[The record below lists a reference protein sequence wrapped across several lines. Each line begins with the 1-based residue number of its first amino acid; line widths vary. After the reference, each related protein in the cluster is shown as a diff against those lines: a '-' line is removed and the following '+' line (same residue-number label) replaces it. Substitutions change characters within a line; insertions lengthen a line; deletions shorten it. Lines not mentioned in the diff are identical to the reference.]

1 MTHAHEILT
10 RITER
15 REIIAKR
22 RREIANA
29 IETLRSEDAGL
40 VGEDAELEIMVRRLP
55 SYAVNEEREPQ
66 ALGNMVAS
74 LVAAIEPEPERKK
87 RKPDGIP
94 PILEMA
100 NEALAHFE
108 AQGTQLVTARD
119 IAKFMR
125 ARYWPEAKADYIQG
139 QLWRAAKRGDLIKKG
154 SCYSRPNYPRAR
166 AQAQNAEGLAT
177 VIARPSLSNGETGLH
192 PVEPRGDRAPVR
204 ASLDPPASSLT
215 PRP

>member
-1 MTHAHEILT
+1 MTEHEQILH
-10 RITER
+10 RLTER
-15 REIIAKR
+15 RSEIAR
-22 RREIANA
+22 RRQEIAIA
-29 IETLRSEDAGL
+29 IEALQAEDAAL
-40 VGEDAELEIMVRRLP
+40 IRRDEALQITAQTLPDLLANEDRG
-55 SYAVNEEREPQ
+55 PQ

-125 ARYWPEAKADYIQG
+125 ARYWPEAKVDYIQG
-139 QLWRAAKRGDLIKKG
+139 QLWRAVKRGDLIKKG

-166 AQAQNAEGLAT
+166 AQAQIAEGPGVHA
-177 VIARPSLSNGETGLH
+177 
-192 PVEPRGDRAPVR
+192 
-204 ASLDPPASSLT
+204 
-215 PRP
+215 PRPLITNGAADWTSA

>member
-1 MTHAHEILT
+1 MNLDLMNQDEQILH
-10 RITER
+10 RLSER
-15 REIIAKR
+15 RAAVAR
-22 RREIANA
+22 RRQEIACA
-29 IETLRSEDAGL
+29 IEALQAEDAAL
-40 VGEDAELEIMVRRLP
+40 IRRDEALQITAQTLPDLLKNEDRG
-55 SYAVNEEREPQ
+55 PQ
-66 ALGNMVAS
+66 ALGDMAAT

-166 AQAQNAEGLAT
+166 AQAQIAEGPGVNA
-177 VIARPSLSNGETGLH
+177 
-192 PVEPRGDRAPVR
+192 
-204 ASLDPPASSLT
+204 
-215 PRP
+215 PRPLITNGAADWTSA